1 METAR
6 ILIIEDDPDF
16 GRTAKSLLEQEGME
30 VETAK
35 TSAEAFERLL
45 YSPFDVVLLDLV
57 LGEESGLSILRE
69 LNTSGST
76 IPIIIMT
83 AHASIE
89 TVTEAMRINA
99 FDYIRKPFAR
109 EEIREVLRRAISAG
123 ARSDEEIKREKTGKT
138 LPIIGQSFGMVEVYK
153 AIARVAQTD
162 STVLITGESG
172 TGKELVARAIH
183 ENSLRASKPFVA
195 VNCGALTDTLLE
207 SELFGHM
214 KGAFTDAKTS
224 HRGIFESA
232 TGGTVFLDEIS
243 ETSAVF
249 QVKLLRV
256 LQQRTIRPVG
266 SSEERPIDVRVIAA
280 TNRPVDHL
288 LASSFRKDLLYRLSV
303 INIHIP
309 ALRARIDDIPLLAT
323 NFLRRFNKRQG
334 KSVVMAPATIE
345 WMKTLPWSGN
355 VRELENAIERAVT
368 MKGTGEILPEDLLQ
382 FGLISH
388 TPDGVILPEP
398 QHARPVEPVLEP
410 GPPSSLKDVIRK
422 HILDVLTY
430 TGGNKLQAAKILGV
444 GRYTLYRM
452 AERFGIDPAELGLSR
467 VKKRKTGSDK

>member
-1 METAR
+1 
-6 ILIIEDDPDF
+6 
-16 GRTAKSLLEQEGME
+16 
-30 VETAK
+30 
-35 TSAEAFERLL
+35 
-45 YSPFDVVLLDLV
+45 
-57 LGEESGLSILRE
+57 
-69 LNTSGST
+69 
-76 IPIIIMT
+76 
-83 AHASIE
+83 
-89 TVTEAMRINA
+89 
-99 FDYIRKPFAR
+99 
-109 EEIREVLRRAISAG
+109 
-123 ARSDEEIKREKTGKT
+123 
-138 LPIIGQSFGMVEVYK
+138 MVEVYK

-280 TNRPVDHL
+280 TNRPVDNL

-334 KSVVMAPATIE
+334 KSVMMAPATIE

-398 QHARPVEPVLEP
+398 QQARPVEPVLEP
-410 GPPSSLKDVIRK
+410 GPPSSTQRCDPQ
-422 HILDVLTY
+422 TY
-430 TGGNKLQAAKILGV
+430 FGCFNVYRGQQTSGCKNPGCRTIYALSYGGTVWN
-444 GRYTLYRM
+444 
-452 AERFGIDPAELGLSR
+452 
-467 VKKRKTGSDK
+467 

>member
-6 ILIIEDDPDF
+6 ILVIEDDPEF
-16 GRTAKSLLEQEGME
+16 GRVAKSLLEQEGME

-35 TSAEAFERLL
+35 NGAEAFERLL

-99 FDYIRKPFAR
+99 FDYIRKPFTR
-109 EEIREVLRRAISAG
+109 EEIRDVLRRAIVAG
-123 ARSDEEIKREKTGKT
+123 SRREEDIKREKTGKT
-138 LPIIGQSFGMVEVYK
+138 MPIIGQSSGMVEVYK

-183 ENSLRASKPFVA
+183 DNSLRAPKPFVA

-207 SELFGHM
+207 SELFGHV
-214 KGAFTDAKTS
+214 KGAFTGAQTS

-232 TGGTVFLDEIS
+232 SGGTVFLDEIS
-243 ETSAVF
+243 ETSPVF

-280 TNRPVDHL
+280 TNRPVENL

-303 INIHIP
+303 INIHVP
-309 ALRARIDDIPLLAT
+309 ALRERVDDIPLLAT

-334 KSVVMAPATIE
+334 KSVAIAPATME
-345 WMKTLPWSGN
+345 WIKTLLWPGN

-368 MKGTGEILPEDLLQ
+368 MNASGEILSEDLVQ

-388 TPDGVILPEP
+388 AANPAVSI
-398 QHARPVEPVLEP
+398 
-410 GPPSSLKDVIRK
+410 PPSSVQLDPVHEAGPPRPLKDVIRQ
-422 HILDVLTY
+422 HILDVLKY
-430 TGGNKLQAAKILGV
+430 TGGNKLRAAKILGV
-444 GRYTLYRM
+444 
-452 AERFGIDPAELGLSR
+452 
-467 VKKRKTGSDK
+467 

>member
-6 ILIIEDDPDF
+6 ILVIEDDPEF
-16 GRTAKSLLEQEGME
+16 GRTAKSLLEQEGLE

-35 TSAEAFERLL
+35 NGAEAFERLL

-99 FDYIRKPFAR
+99 FDYIRKPFTR
-109 EEIREVLRRAISAG
+109 EEIREVMRRAIVAG
-123 ARSDEEIKREKTGKT
+123 SRPEEEKSREKTGKT
-138 LPIIGQSFGMVEVYK
+138 MPIIGQSIGMVEVYK

-183 ENSLRASKPFVA
+183 DNSPRASKPFVA

-207 SELFGHM
+207 SELFGHV
-214 KGAFTDAKTS
+214 KGAFTGAASS

-243 ETSAVF
+243 ETSPAF

-266 SSEERPIDVRVIAA
+266 SSDERPIDVRVIAA
-280 TNRPVDHL
+280 TNRPVDNL
-288 LASSFRKDLLYRLSV
+288 LTSTFRKDLLYRLSV

-309 ALRARIDDIPLLAT
+309 ALRERVDDIPLLAT
-323 NFLRRFNKRQG
+323 NFLRRYNKRQG
-334 KSVVMAPATIE
+334 KSVTIAPETME
-345 WMKTLPWSGN
+345 WIKTLIWPGN

-368 MKGTGEILPEDLLQ
+368 MSASGEILPEDLVQ
-382 FGLISH
+382 FGLI
-388 TPDGVILPEP
+388 TAATNPGALAAAAAAANPP
-398 QHARPVEPVLEP
+398 AEP
-410 GPPSSLKDVIRK
+410 GPPRPLKDVIRQ
-422 HILDVLTY
+422 HILDVLKY
-430 TGGNKLQAAKILGV
+430 TSGNKLRAAKILGV

-452 AERFGIDPAELGLSR
+452 AERFGIDPQELGLSR
-467 VKKRKTGSDK
+467 RARKRKIEH

>member
-35 TSAEAFERLL
+35 NSAEAFERLL
-45 YSPFDVVLLDLV
+45 YSPFDAVLLDLV
-57 LGEESGLSILRE
+57 LGEESGLTILRE

-99 FDYIRKPFAR
+99 FDYIKKPFTR

-123 ARSDEEIKREKTGKT
+123 SRSEEEIKREKTGKT

-183 ENSLRASKPFVA
+183 ENSLRASKPFIA

-207 SELFGHM
+207 SELFGHV
-214 KGAFTDAKTS
+214 KGAFTGAQTS

-243 ETSAVF
+243 ETSAAF

-309 ALRARIDDIPLLAT
+309 ALRQRLDDIPLLAT

-334 KSVVMAPATIE
+334 KSVVVAPPTIE
-345 WMKTLPWSGN
+345 WMKTLPWPGN

-368 MKGTGEILPEDLLQ
+368 MNATGEILPEDLLQ

-388 TPDGVILPEP
+388 APDGVISLVPER
-398 QHARPVEPVLEP
+398 AKPVYPVPET

-422 HILDVLTY
+422 HILDVLKY

-467 VKKRKTGSDK
+467 VKKRKTRTDK

>member
-6 ILIIEDDPDF
+6 VLVIEDDPEF
-16 GRTAKSLLEQEGME
+16 GRSAKLLLEQEGLE

-35 TSAEAFERLL
+35 NGAEAFDRLL

-99 FDYIRKPFAR
+99 FDYIRKPFTR
-109 EEIREVLRRAISAG
+109 EEIREVMRRAIVAG
-123 ARSDEEIKREKTGKT
+123 SRPEEDKNREKTGKT
-138 LPIIGQSFGMVEVYK
+138 LPIIGQSIGMVEVYK

-183 ENSLRASKPFVA
+183 DNSPRATKPFVA

-207 SELFGHM
+207 SELFGHV
-214 KGAFTDAKTS
+214 KGAFTGAASS

-243 ETSAVF
+243 ETSPAF

-266 SSEERPIDVRVIAA
+266 SSDERPIDVRVIAA
-280 TNRPVDHL
+280 TNRSVENL
-288 LASSFRKDLLYRLSV
+288 LASTFRKDLLYRLGV

-309 ALRARIDDIPLLAT
+309 ALRERVDDIPLLAT
-323 NFLRRFNKRQG
+323 NFLRRYNKRQG
-334 KSVVMAPATIE
+334 KSVTIAPETME
-345 WMKTLPWSGN
+345 WIKTLMWAGN

-368 MKGTGEILPEDLLQ
+368 MSASGEILSEDLVQ
-382 FGLISH
+382 FGLITQATNPGATLSPSAIPAH
-388 TPDGVILPEP
+388 PP
-398 QHARPVEPVLEP
+398 AEP
-410 GPPSSLKDVIRK
+410 GPPGPLKDVIRQ
-422 HILDVLTY
+422 HILDVLKY
-430 TGGNKLQAAKILGV
+430 TNGNKLRAAKILGV

-452 AERFGIDPAELGLSR
+452 AERFGIDPQELGLSR
-467 VKKRKTGSDK
+467 RARKRKIEH

>member
-1 METAR
+1 METPR

-16 GRTAKSLLEQEGME
+16 GRIAKSLIEQEGME

-35 TSAEAFERLL
+35 TSAEAYERLL

-57 LGEESGLSILRE
+57 LGEESGLTILRE

-99 FDYIRKPFAR
+99 FDYIRKPFTR
-109 EEIREVLRRAISAG
+109 EEIREVLRRAVTAG
-123 ARSDEEIKREKTGKT
+123 SRSEEDVKREKTGKT
-138 LPIIGQSFGMVEVYK
+138 LPIIGQSTGMVEVYK

-183 ENSLRASKPFVA
+183 ENSLRAPKPFIA

-207 SELFGHM
+207 SELFGHV
-214 KGAFTDAKTS
+214 KGAFTGAQTS

-280 TNRPVDHL
+280 TNRPVEQL

-309 ALRARIDDIPLLAT
+309 ALRERIDDIPLLAT

-334 KSVVMAPATIE
+334 KSVVIPPATVDWI
-345 WMKTLPWSGN
+345 KTLPWQGN

-368 MKGTGEILPEDLLQ
+368 MNATGEILPEDLLQ

-388 TPDGVILPEP
+388 APNGVLSLMPQQTKTVTPDKEP
-398 QHARPVEPVLEP
+398 AQ
-410 GPPSSLKDVIRK
+410 PSSLKDVIRQ
-422 HILDVLTY
+422 HILDVLKF
-430 TGGNKLQAAKILGV
+430 TGGNKLRAAKILGV

-452 AERFGIDPAELGLSR
+452 AERFGIDPTELGLSR
-467 VKKRKTGSDK
+467 ASKKKKMQD